1 MDTFFHLCNI
11 IFLNALFRAFGIEF
25 ANLSI
30 NWKLATKYYTFLIHF
45 RIARKCNV
53 LLSLFTNN
61 FEPKNIQKMENH
73 PISTKKSAITYGLI
87 LGAVLALMTT
97 LMYVLDPMLLT
108 KWWIGI
114 LSLLLVIVIAI
125 VSVAKA
131 KGLQGGIMSFKEAFT
146 AYFITV
152 ALGSIISTCVGIL
165 IFNIIDPEMAAFLQE
180 KTLEITA
187 EFMQKFGTPQAEIDK
202 QMAKLAEQDNYSIAT
217 QLKNYVFGLAFMS
230 VIGLLVALI
239 FKTKNPNPLN

>member
-1 MDTFFHLCNI
+1 
-11 IFLNALFRAFGIEF
+11 
-25 ANLSI
+25 
-30 NWKLATKYYTFLIHF
+30 
-45 RIARKCNV
+45 
-53 LLSLFTNN
+53 
-61 FEPKNIQKMENH
+61 METQ

-97 LMYVLDPMLLT
+97 LMYVLNTELFT

-114 LSLLLVIVIAI
+114 LSFLIVIVIAI

-131 KGLQGGIMSFKEAFT
+131 KGILGGIMSFKEAFT
-146 AYFITV
+146 VYFITV
-152 ALGSIISTCVGIL
+152 AIGYFISTLVGIL
-165 IFNIIDPEMAAFLQE
+165 IFNIIDPELASFLQE
-180 KTLEITA
+180 RTLEITA

-202 QMAKLAEQDNYSIAT
+202 AMAKMADQDNFSIAS

>member
-1 MDTFFHLCNI
+1 
-11 IFLNALFRAFGIEF
+11 
-25 ANLSI
+25 
-30 NWKLATKYYTFLIHF
+30 
-45 RIARKCNV
+45 
-53 LLSLFTNN
+53 
-61 FEPKNIQKMENH
+61 METQ

-97 LMYVLDPMLLT
+97 LMYVLNTELFT

-114 LSLLLVIVIAI
+114 LSFLVVIVIAI

-131 KGLQGGIMSFKEAFT
+131 KGILGGVMSFKEAFT
-146 AYFITV
+146 VYFITV
-152 ALGSIISTCVGIL
+152 ALGYFISTLVGIL
-165 IFNIIDPEMAAFLQE
+165 IFNIIDPELATFLQE

-187 EFMQKFGTPQAEIDK
+187 EFMQKLGTPQAEIDK
-202 QMAKLAEQDNYSIAT
+202 AMAKMADQDNFSIAS

-230 VIGLLVALI
+230 VIGLLISLI

>member
-1 MDTFFHLCNI
+1 
-11 IFLNALFRAFGIEF
+11 
-25 ANLSI
+25 
-30 NWKLATKYYTFLIHF
+30 
-45 RIARKCNV
+45 
-53 LLSLFTNN
+53 
-61 FEPKNIQKMENH
+61 
-73 PISTKKSAITYGLI
+73 TYGLI

-108 KWWIGI
+108 KRSIGI
-114 LSLLLVIVIAI
+114 LSLLLVIVVAI

-146 AYFITV
+146 AYFSTV

>member
-1 MDTFFHLCNI
+1 
-11 IFLNALFRAFGIEF
+11 
-25 ANLSI
+25 
-30 NWKLATKYYTFLIHF
+30 
-45 RIARKCNV
+45 
-53 LLSLFTNN
+53 
-61 FEPKNIQKMENH
+61 MENH

>member
-1 MDTFFHLCNI
+1 
-11 IFLNALFRAFGIEF
+11 
-25 ANLSI
+25 
-30 NWKLATKYYTFLIHF
+30 
-45 RIARKCNV
+45 
-53 LLSLFTNN
+53 
-61 FEPKNIQKMENH
+61 MENQ
-73 PISTKKSAITYGLI
+73 PISTKKSAVTYGLI

-108 KWWIGI
+108 KWWVGI
-114 LSLLLVIVIAI
+114 ISLLIVIVIAI

-131 KGLQGGIMSFKEAFT
+131 KGLLGGIMSFKEAFT
-146 AYFITV
+146 VYFITV
-152 ALGSIISTCVGIL
+152 ALGSIISTSVGIL

-202 QMAKLAEQDNYSIAT
+202 QMAKMAEQDNYSIVS

>member
-1 MDTFFHLCNI
+1 
-11 IFLNALFRAFGIEF
+11 
-25 ANLSI
+25 
-30 NWKLATKYYTFLIHF
+30 
-45 RIARKCNV
+45 
-53 LLSLFTNN
+53 
-61 FEPKNIQKMENH
+61 METQ

-97 LMYVLDPMLLT
+97 LMYVLNTELFT
-108 KWWIGI
+108 KWWVGI
-114 LSLLLVIVIAI
+114 LSFLVVIVIAI

-131 KGLQGGIMSFKEAFT
+131 KGILGGVMSFKEAFT
-146 AYFITV
+146 VYFITV
-152 ALGSIISTCVGIL
+152 ALGYFISTLVGIL
-165 IFNIIDPEMAAFLQE
+165 IFNIIDPELASFLQE
-180 KTLEITA
+180 RTLEITA

-202 QMAKLAEQDNYSIAT
+202 AMAKMADQDNFSILA